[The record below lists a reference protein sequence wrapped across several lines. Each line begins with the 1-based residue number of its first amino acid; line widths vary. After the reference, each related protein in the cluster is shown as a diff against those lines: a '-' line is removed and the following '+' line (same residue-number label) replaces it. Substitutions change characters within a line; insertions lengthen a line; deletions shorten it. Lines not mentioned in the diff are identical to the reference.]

1 MDEMKQRVPS
11 DRLTRVCEYSKT
23 WLEPTE
29 AKAFALDLR
38 DTRARI
44 AELEE
49 LIEGERSLV
58 EKAVRAC
65 KEAIGRRI
73 WLMESRGSYEWD
85 DDRFRSEFAQALNE
99 AKDPLDKLSKVA
111 YDRSNCPEATE
122 RARKAQAQAFRIA
135 ELEAALAAAR
145 KDTERRK
152 WRPIDEIHEDHFP
165 VLVAD
170 PREMSNTQFLM
181 WIDDWHELE
190 GQADYTLFHSLKP
203 LDHEG
208 YCPVLDAA
216 IDAAKGE
223 KG

>member
-11 DRLTRVCEYSKT
+11 DRLARVCEYSKT

-38 DTRARI
+38 DARA
-44 AELEE
+44 
-49 LIEGERSLV
+49 
-58 EKAVRAC
+58 
-65 KEAIGRRI
+65 
-73 WLMESRGSYEWD
+73 
-85 DDRFRSEFAQALNE
+85 
-99 AKDPLDKLSKVA
+99 
-111 YDRSNCPEATE
+111 
-122 RARKAQAQAFRIA
+122 RIA
-135 ELEAALAAAR
+135 ELEAALQGRTQFCAECEAR
-145 KDTERRK
+145 ARRVEELRK

-203 LDHEG
+203 LGHEG
-208 YCPVLDAA
+208 YCPILDAA